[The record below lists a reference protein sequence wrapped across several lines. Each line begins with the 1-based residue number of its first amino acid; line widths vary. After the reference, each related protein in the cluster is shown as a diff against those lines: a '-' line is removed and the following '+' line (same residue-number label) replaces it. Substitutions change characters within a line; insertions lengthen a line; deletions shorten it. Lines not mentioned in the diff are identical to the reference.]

1 MTKSFLVTFR
11 SFQSSYFWNTS
22 GWLFLTV
29 YQYLPRLSHFTTFFW
44 LSCPTHW
51 YYNQPIRTY
60 SQKLFAD
67 WNPLTIVQC
76 YIYQPQQTNTCWRST
91 IETLLQDVKYVQS
104 QCLIIRTTSFNSF
117 WFLLENLCYS
127 TLSTPEQNDVIAL
140 LSLFLIL
147 NISYLLLVVLL
158 STLNIH
164 LFSEFDLFIFQL
176 LLALNK
182 SSTHL

>member
-1 MTKSFLVTFR
+1 MVNLQV
-11 SFQSSYFWNTS
+11 SFQIGKLSTLFKNIRNKTVP
-22 GWLFLTV
+22 WLE
-29 YQYLPRLSHFTTFFW
+29 TT
-44 LSCPTHW
+44 
-51 YYNQPIRTY
+51 
-60 SQKLFAD
+60 
-67 WNPLTIVQC
+67 
-76 YIYQPQQTNTCWRST
+76 YIHQVQQTNTCWRST
-91 IETLLQDVKYVQS
+91 IETLQQDVKYVQS